1 MMFFIH
7 LFDYLQ
13 KESVIVL
20 NVKYEKECEMMAKI
34 ATLITDLFE
43 DVEFTSPKEALEAAG
58 HTVVTID
65 KVGNK
70 TVRGKKGEA
79 KVDIDYGIEDVD
91 PDDFDAL
98 FIPGGFSPDLLRDDD
113 RVVAF
118 VKSFMKA
125 NKLVF
130 AICHGPQLLIS
141 ARELEGRD
149 VTGYKSIQ
157 VDLENAGAKFHD
169 EPVVVCGNQLV
180 TSRTPDDL
188 PEFNREIVNLL
199 KEKEFQK

>member
-1 MMFFIH
+1 
-7 LFDYLQ
+7 
-13 KESVIVL
+13 
-20 NVKYEKECEMMAKI
+20 MMAKI

-58 HTVVTID
+58 HKVVTID

-113 RVVAF
+113 
-118 VKSFMKA
+118 
-125 NKLVF
+125 
-130 AICHGPQLLIS
+130 
-141 ARELEGRD
+141 
-149 VTGYKSIQ
+149 
-157 VDLENAGAKFHD
+157 
-169 EPVVVCGNQLV
+169 
-180 TSRTPDDL
+180 
-188 PEFNREIVNLL
+188 
-199 KEKEFQK
+199 

>member
-1 MMFFIH
+1 
-7 LFDYLQ
+7 
-13 KESVIVL
+13 
-20 NVKYEKECEMMAKI
+20 MAKV

-43 DVEFTSPKEALEAAG
+43 DVEFLSPKEALEAVG

-65 KVGNK
+65 KEGNK
-70 TVRGKKGEA
+70 TVKGKKGA
-79 KVDIDYGIEDVD
+79 KVEIDYGIEEVN
-91 PDDFDAL
+91 PNDFDAL
-98 FIPGGFSPDLLRDDD
+98 LIPGGFSPDLLRDDD

-118 VKSFMKA
+118 VKSFMKEK
-125 NKLVF
+125 KLVF

-149 VTGYKSIQ
+149 VTGYKSIR

-169 EPVVVCGNQLV
+169 ESVIVCGNQLV

-188 PEFNREIVNLL
+188 PDFNREIVNLL
-199 KEKEFQK
+199 KEKDFEE